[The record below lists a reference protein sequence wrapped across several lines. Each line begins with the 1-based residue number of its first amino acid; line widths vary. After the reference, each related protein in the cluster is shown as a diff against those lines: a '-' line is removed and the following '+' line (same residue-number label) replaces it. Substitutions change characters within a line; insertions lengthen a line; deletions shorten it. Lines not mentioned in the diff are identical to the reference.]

1 MQTTLKLVVTMTKE
15 LGEKLVALSKGKG
28 DGDREPRAIFTQPG
42 VQMTLGVLGNNV
54 LWASGMAA
62 LWMVDTE
69 PEANLPDVEAGVTS
83 TGPPGQVAV

>member
-1 MQTTLKLVVTMTKE
+1 MTQE

-28 DGDREPRAIFTQPG
+28 DGECEPRSIFAQPG

-62 LWMVDTE
+62 LWLVHTE
-69 PEANLPDVEAGVTS
+69 PEVEAGVTS
-83 TGPPGQVAV
+83 TGPPGRVAV

>member
-83 TGPPGQVAV
+83 TGPQGQVAV

>member
-1 MQTTLKLVVTMTKE
+1 MTQE

-28 DGDREPRAIFTQPG
+28 DGERDPRSIFAKPG

-62 LWMVDTE
+62 LWLVHTE
-69 PEANLPDVEAGVTS
+69 PEAHVPDVEAGVTS
-83 TGPPGQVAV
+83 TGPPGRVAV